1 MVVASLKYLVINLLL
16 LKKPVLTIV
25 IGGALAAIV
34 IIFAFIFLPIIPP
47 SQKYDISINPILVK
61 DDMGSETHVTIKNTG
76 MDALTNVTVNYGGT
90 ARPDIIPILNPGDKI
105 TLSPPEGSDLTEVR
119 VTTDQGIDV
128 TQPYN
133 TPASAPFVG
142 NSGYGG

>member
-1 MVVASLKYLVINLLL
+1 

-25 IGGALAAIV
+25 IGVILAAIA
-34 IIFAFIFLPIIPP
+34 IFLAFSFLPIIPP

-61 DDMGSETHVTIKNTG
+61 DEMGSETHVTIKNTG

-105 TLSPPEGSDLTEVR
+105 TLSPPDGSDLTEVR
-119 VTTDQGIDV
+119 VTTDQGIDI
-128 TQPYN
+128 TQPY
-133 TPASAPFVG
+133 TIPESAPFVG